1 LSLLLDVF
9 VLVNDFLVGILLGGN
24 SSLPLLDF
32 ADGLLGKRFLVL
44 RAGSFD
50 LFDILESDTLNG
62 SLLSEEFLLL
72 VLALIGLLE
81 FLVESPPCSRP
92 SEPLGFEFSI
102 IGTGDTLNRN
112 L

>member
-1 LSLLLDVF
+1 LLDVF
-9 VLVNDFLVGILLGGN
+9 VLVNDFLVGILLGSN
-24 SSLPLLDF
+24 CSLPLLDF
-32 ADGLLGKRFLVL
+32 TDGLLSKSLLVL
-44 RAGSFD
+44 RTGSLD

-81 FLVESPPCSRP
+81 FLVESPPGSSP

-102 IGTGDTLNRN
+102 LGVGYTLNRN